1 MTLRSASLPLSLL
14 AAAVLAGAA
23 AAPLAAQPTA
33 SAAPAQAPAAAAA
46 PAAAPAASAVGDEEL
61 KLYALDSLLR
71 TDPDRAVPVLDSILT
86 GDSSLR
92 LKRRALFVLAQSD
105 APAARQILVH
115 VAREGRPLELRV
127 EAVRTLGIAG
137 DGRDL
142 AAIAADTAAP
152 QEVRKAVVQAYL
164 IAGRDQDLVVL
175 AQHDPDPE
183 IRAQAIQALG
193 AMGSRA
199 ALRSLWQSESDPG
212 LRGRLLQS
220 LGLDGD
226 VETLEH
232 AAREESSPE
241 LRRRA
246 IEGLGI
252 AGTPEA
258 TAALRRL
265 YASLTDPGDRRRVLD
280 GFLIQGDSR
289 SLIDLFHA
297 EKDPAMRQAIVEK
310 LSMLDDPE
318 ARELMLEILGQ
329 KP

>member
-23 AAPLAAQPTA
+23 AAPLAAQPA
-33 SAAPAQAPAAAAA
+33 AAAAPAQAPAATGAPAAQAA
-46 PAAAPAASAVGDEEL
+46 PAAGDEEL

-105 APAARQILVH
+105 APEARQILVR

-137 DGRDL
+137 DDRDL

-152 QEVRKAVVQAYL
+152 REVRKAVVQAYL
-164 IAGRDQDLVVL
+164 IAGSDQDLVVL

-226 VETLEH
+226 VETLER
-232 AAREESSPE
+232 AAREESSPK

-265 YASLTDPGDRRRVLD
+265 YASLTDPDDRRRVLD

-297 EKDPAMRQAIVEK
+297 EKDPGMRQAIVEK

-318 ARELMLEILGQ
+318 ARKLMLEILGQ